1 MRFAASPSEPAILHD
16 RVLADQFGYEQKA
29 GLAPLR
35 GKEPIELLSHL
46 QCFGVVGAV
55 QTILQKDIQVGP
67 CGLGPAQGLLAR
79 NDNYTALA
87 PGRCNCR
94 CGRITQQVEQRRA
107 LQASMQ
113 KLVEQREAE
122 VAVQMKAAEG
132 TDEVVVLS
140 PFCVIQE
147 QAESKGF
154 QFSK

>member
-94 CGRITQQVEQRRA
+94 CGRITQ
-107 LQASMQ
+107 
-113 KLVEQREAE
+113 LVEQREAE